1 MTFIEAAKTVL
12 ESNGNKPMS
21 SREIWEQ
28 IKLEN
33 LVDTKGKT
41 PHLSMN
47 SILCGNSKNLE
58 EITPGRKSRTKGE
71 IKNSIFKIVSQ
82 NPYKFVI
89 DDYMMPKIKEVMINN
104 GFITLD
110 KLKEI
115 FDKNGINLKV
125 E

>member
-12 ESNGNKPMS
+12 ENNGNKPMS

-28 IKLEN
+28 IKLNN

-58 EITPGRKSRTKGE
+58 EITPDRKSRNKGE

-82 NPYKFVI
+82 NPYRFAI
-89 DDYMMPKIKEVMINN
+89 DDYMNPKVKEVMINN
-104 GFITLD
+104 GFLTIE
-110 KLKEI
+110 KLKDI
-115 FDKNGINLKV
+115 LNKVGIDIII

>member
-28 IKLEN
+28 INLKN

-41 PHLSMN
+41 PHLSIN
-47 SILCGNSKNLE
+47 SKLCGNSKNLE
-58 EITPGRKSRTKGE
+58 EIAPERKSRTKSE
-71 IKNSIFKIVSQ
+71 VRNSIFKIVSQ

-89 DDYMMPKIKEVMINN
+89 DDYMNPKVKEIMIKN
-104 GFITLD
+104 GFLTIE
-110 KLKEI
+110 KLI
-115 FDKNGINLKV
+115 DILDKNGINIKI

>member
-1 MTFIEAAKTVL
+1 MTFIEAAKIVL
-12 ESNGNKPMS
+12 ETNGNKPMS

-28 IKLEN
+28 IKLKN

-47 SILCGNSKNLE
+47 SILCGNSRNLE
-58 EITPGRKSRTKGE
+58 EITPDRKSRTKSE
-71 IKNSIFKIVSQ
+71 IKNSIFRIVSEG
-82 NPYKFVI
+82 PYKFVI
-89 DDYMMPKIKEVMINN
+89 DDYMNPKVKEVMINN
-104 GFITLD
+104 GFLTIE

-115 FDKNGINLKV
+115 FDKNGITLNI